1 PPKEKVER
9 EGDRGG
15 GAVNVDNA
23 WLHEALRGYEQKST
37 KGTDDG
43 ESVKTLRDIAARLRA
58 LEERLGEA
66 TKSDT
71 DARARDKDAEKGRLS
86 AILRSPEYNRK
97 ASEGGA
103 LGRAV
108 EGFVELIRSLIPN
121 IKPMQP
127 GASPTVSRGA
137 QIFVVALG
145 LGIIAYVAQRYWLR
159 RGTTSKGISLREPRV
174 VLGEQLAPDQTASDL
189 LTEAERMARA
199 GDLRG
204 AIRKAYVALLCE
216 LGDRKIIRLA
226 RHKTN
231 RDYLSAVRQSAP
243 PQLFR
248 EMQPLTLNFERHWY
262 GLEDATETDWQDFRA
277 RCRHALDMR

>member
-1 PPKEKVER
+1 MNPTAKNISSRLTRAVPTFMLMLLLLAVCCAWPANAKPPASPVSAPSTTTQYQARVHEAVKMLDNLAAQRSRAARGEQTEADDESVQDFSKQEIKTLNEVRRLLPPKEKVER

-66 TKSDT
+66 TKSDA

-145 LGIIAYVAQRYWLR
+145 LGIIAYVARRYWLR
-159 RGTTSKGISLREPRV
+159 RGTT
-174 VLGEQLAPDQTASDL
+174 
-189 LTEAERMARA
+189 
-199 GDLRG
+199 
-204 AIRKAYVALLCE
+204 
-216 LGDRKIIRLA
+216 
-226 RHKTN
+226 
-231 RDYLSAVRQSAP
+231 
-243 PQLFR
+243 
-248 EMQPLTLNFERHWY
+248 
-262 GLEDATETDWQDFRA
+262 
-277 RCRHALDMR
+277 